1 MDVERRRDEAKL
13 GAGRKPRLMEES
25 ELPDWLLREEDEVD
39 RWDLGDDEERYYG
52 RGSRHRKEVD
62 YSDSLTEKE
71 WLKVIGA
78 VDEEGL
84 EEDGDDKKGRR
95 RRKKRGRFEDEEED
109 LLLSKRRRLKFSEG
123 GGGDSRERKGYSRLK
138 RKMRKILEVIITYR
152 DSDGRVLSEPF
163 MKLPSRRE
171 LPDYYEVIKKPL
183 DIKKILTRIE
193 DEKYTE
199 LDDLER
205 DFMQLCKNAQAYNEE
220 ASLIY
225 DDSIVLQSVFSDARK
240 RLEKEEK
247 EKEREEPEEPE
258 EDTKGLVDYDD
269 EEGGSEDDTSIKMK
283 IKLKKKS
290 GSGNVSA
297 STSTSGNGN
306 GNSHTGQDSSRPK
319 RKRLKRYVSDEEDEI
334 DDDV

>member
-1 MDVERRRDEAKL
+1 
-13 GAGRKPRLMEES
+13 
-25 ELPDWLLREEDEVD
+25 
-39 RWDLGDDEERYYG
+39 
-52 RGSRHRKEVD
+52 
-62 YSDSLTEKE
+62 
-71 WLKVIGA
+71 
-78 VDEEGL
+78 
-84 EEDGDDKKGRR
+84 
-95 RRKKRGRFEDEEED
+95 
-109 LLLSKRRRLKFSEG
+109 
-123 GGGDSRERKGYSRLK
+123 
-138 RKMRKILEVIITYR
+138 MRKILEVIITYR
-152 DSDGRVLSEPF
+152 DSSDGRVLSEPF

-258 EDTKGLVDYDD
+258 EDTKAGLVDYDD